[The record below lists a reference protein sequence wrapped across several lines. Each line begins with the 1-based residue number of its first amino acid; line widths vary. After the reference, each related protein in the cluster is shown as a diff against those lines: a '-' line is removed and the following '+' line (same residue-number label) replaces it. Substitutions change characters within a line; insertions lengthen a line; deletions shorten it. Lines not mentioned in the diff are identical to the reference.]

1 MTHIRNNESKKTK
14 NMYMSLLADLA
25 AELSLWQHDV
35 FLGSTIQARLVQPE
49 KQQLTKVL
57 LSSIFFM
64 ADSVVK
70 GNLMI

>member
-1 MTHIRNNESKKTK
+1 
-14 NMYMSLLADLA
+14 MSLLADSVCTTVTPA
-25 AELSLWQHDV
+25 ALHV
-35 FLGSTIQARLVQPE
+35 PGHVSTIRARHIHPE
-49 KQQLTKVL
+49 KQQLTNVL